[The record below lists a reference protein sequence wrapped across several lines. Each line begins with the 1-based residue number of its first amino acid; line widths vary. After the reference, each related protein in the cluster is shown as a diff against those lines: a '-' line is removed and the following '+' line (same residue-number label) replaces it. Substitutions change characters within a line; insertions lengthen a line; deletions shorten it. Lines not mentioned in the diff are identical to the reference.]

1 MDQISDLAFFSLLV
15 RKGSLAAAGRE
26 LGVTPPSVSKRLA
39 ALESRLRVRLLN
51 RTTRRISLTPEGETY
66 LLEGEKIT
74 ADLKMLEQ
82 RISGGAVHP
91 QGVLKLGATFGFG
104 RQHIAPV
111 LAEFANRYPE
121 VEVQL
126 YLVDRVVNLVE
137 SGFDAV
143 IRFGELPDVR
153 LTARKIA
160 ENRRLVCASP
170 AYLARHGE
178 PAAPRDLQKH
188 RCIFIRESD
197 EIYGQWHFG
206 LGTKQQTIKVRGQM
220 STNDGECALTWALAG
235 HGVIIRSEW
244 DAAPYIRSGRLR
256 VLLGDWELPNA
267 DIYAVFPTRSHLS
280 AKTRALVDFLL
291 TSFAR
296 YRSEE
301 GVENAGTRW

>member
-1 MDQISDLAFFSLLV
+1 MDPISDLSFFSLLV
-15 RKGSLAAAGRE
+15 RKGSLAAAAQE

-39 ALESRLRVRLLN
+39 VLESRLRVRLLN

-66 LLEGEKIT
+66 LSEGEKIT
-74 ADLKMLEQ
+74 ADLKLLEQ
-82 RISGGAVHP
+82 RISGSADHP

-104 RQHIAPV
+104 RQHIAPA
-111 LAEFANRYPE
+111 LAEFAHRYPE

-126 YLVDRVVNLVE
+126 YLADRIVNFME
-137 SGFDAV
+137 SGLDAV
-143 IRFGELPDVR
+143 IRFGELPDAR

-160 ENRRLVCASP
+160 DNRRLVCASP
-170 AYLARHGE
+170 AYLAKYGE
-178 PAAPRDLQKH
+178 PATPHDLQKH

-206 LGTKQQTIKVRGQM
+206 SGAKQQTVKVRGQM

-256 VLLGDWELPNA
+256 VLLPNWELPNA
-267 DIYAVFPTRSHLS
+267 DICVLFPTKSHLS

-291 TSFAR
+291 TAFAQ
-296 YRSEE
+296 YRSKD
-301 GVENAGTRW
+301 GGKNTRSHW